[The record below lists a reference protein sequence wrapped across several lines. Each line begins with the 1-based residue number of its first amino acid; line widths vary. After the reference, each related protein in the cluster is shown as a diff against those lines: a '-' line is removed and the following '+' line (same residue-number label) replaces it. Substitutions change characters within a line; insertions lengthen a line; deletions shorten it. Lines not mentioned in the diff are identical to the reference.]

1 MKSHLDVYHV
11 TLTALSPV
19 FVGSGRSIMKQ
30 EYLVD
35 ESLTIHVFDLP
46 KLYARLNE
54 MNLGASYENLL
65 RLGGKFS
72 EWMTQNKIKLQD
84 IADCVRY
91 RLRNSDL
98 AFEEKELRTLE
109 IQEFVKDP
117 YGLPY
122 VPGSGIKGM
131 LRTVLLS
138 SKIINDRPGY
148 DHFKDEVRR
157 ELDEYIDRDNECIER
172 YNKSHSPDRRLLKK
186 PADRIEVKGFRTLKC
201 DIKKPEN
208 AVNDI
213 LKGFIVSDSEPL
225 STDQISVCQ
234 RIETH
239 RDGSESKLNVTREC
253 LKPGTKI
260 NFTLTVDRSVCSY
273 TAETILSAVKDFG
286 ESYNTYFVN
295 KFEGAEQLP
304 EGCLL
309 LGGGCGFVSK
319 TVTYPLFGDDGV
331 PQAIDIFWGNL
342 PEKIFYNHKHDE
354 SEEYDLAPHILKTSR
369 YQGKLYQTG
378 VCRIDFRKN

>member
-1 MKSHLDVYHV
+1 MKSHLDVYHA
-11 TLTALSPV
+11 TLKALSPV

-35 ESLTIHVFDLP
+35 QSLTIHVFDLP

-54 MNLGASYENLL
+54 RNLGASYENFL
-65 RLGGKFS
+65 RRSGRFS
-72 EWMTQNKIKLQD
+72 EWMTQNHIKLQD
-84 IADCVRY
+84 ISDCVRY

-98 AFEEKELRTLE
+98 VLAENELKTLE
-109 IQEFVKDP
+109 IQEFAKDP

-138 SKIINDRPGY
+138 SEIMNDRPGF

-157 ELDEYIDRDNECIER
+157 ELDEYIERDN
-172 YNKSHSPDRRLLKK
+172 KFDRHKPNRFLLKSQ
-186 PADRIEVKGFRTLKC
+186 ADSIEARGFRTLEC
-201 DIKKPEN
+201 DRKNRRN

-213 LKGFIVSDSEPL
+213 LKGFIVGDSEPL
-225 STDQISVCQ
+225 STDQLSVCQ

-239 RDGSESKLNVTREC
+239 RDGTESKLNVTREC

-260 NFTLTVDRSVCSY
+260 NFTLTVDRSVCKY
-273 TAETILSAVKDFG
+273 TAESILGAVRQFG
-286 ESYNTYFVN
+286 ESYNTYFVE
-295 KFEGAEQLP
+295 KFEGAEPLP

-309 LGGGCGFVSK
+309 LGGGCGFASK
-319 TVTYPLFGDDGV
+319 TVTYPLFGEDGV
-331 PQAIDIFWGNL
+331 PQVIDIFWGTL
-342 PEKIFYNHKHDE
+342 PEKIFTAHQHDE

-378 VCRIDFRKN
+378 VCKIEFRKLK